1 MDLQIHLYNPQALET
16 ELQDKLVSIAERAFP
31 STNAQRPQVLSHFV
45 GSRSYCIV
53 ASISSQPVAFLF
65 FQSRTALSSGTELS
79 LLSVGPVATDPNFQ
93 RRGIGSQLIGYL
105 NSYAVESNVDLIILS
120 GIPDYY
126 TKYGFYPFMVKSKIT
141 ISHHNLS
148 KVVSTALPEVCIDKK
163 ILCKAGLSQITYGT
177 EKFGITRSR
186 DDWDWLLIT
195 HPDSY
200 YFPNP
205 VFLAQGL
212 KPKATPQF
220 YSAQYFSDKTLIRE
234 FHASNNQDAQ
244 ALLTHLVNTSSSHS
258 GYEFYTSYNSTLF
271 RFLLSRTP
279 FHFSAYPHPRA
290 RALMKIINPSVFS
303 TLINSTSSC
312 LLSEILSS
320 PKSTVEFSSL
330 LLERTGNCLEYYLPG
345 LLSGLWFFP
354 GLEIKNNKPIFP
366 NEAPLLSNTPP
377 FVYQGDAL

>member
-1 MDLQIHLYNPQALET
+1 M
-16 ELQDKLVSIAERAFP
+16 
-31 STNAQRPQVLSHFV
+31 
-45 GSRSYCIV
+45 
-53 ASISSQPVAFLF
+53 
-65 FQSRTALSSGTELS
+65 
-79 LLSVGPVATDPNFQ
+79 
-93 RRGIGSQLIGYL
+93 IGYL
-105 NSYAVESNVDLIILS
+105 NSYFESNIDLIIPS

-126 TKYGFYPFMVKSKIT
+126 TKYGFYPFMVKSKIA

-244 ALLTHLVNTSSSHS
+244 ALLTHLVNT
-258 GYEFYTSYNSTLF
+258 TLVIQAMSF
-271 RFLLSRTP
+271 I
-279 FHFSAYPHPRA
+279 FS
-290 RALMKIINPSVFS
+290 
-303 TLINSTSSC
+303 
-312 LLSEILSS
+312 
-320 PKSTVEFSSL
+320 
-330 LLERTGNCLEYYLPG
+330 
-345 LLSGLWFFP
+345 
-354 GLEIKNNKPIFP
+354 
-366 NEAPLLSNTPP
+366 
-377 FVYQGDAL
+377 